1 MIFQHIS
8 KKPNGLS
15 VENVVKKKDNKLL
28 MVRVRKKHIII
39 SSNVSNYSD
48 RLKLKICKSYLSGGD
63 LSLRKKTLTTYL
75 NLISILF

>member
-39 SSNVSNYSD
+39 SSNVTNYSD
-48 RLKLKICKSYLSGGD
+48 RLKFKICKSYLSGGD